1 MYVHCPLVLCFIM
14 DKLLYFTVCQTTCVN
29 PHSMLTSLSCLMIT
43 CKGGFDASLD
53 DIEFS
58 FLLKKLLLF
67 EPSKSEESSLLVH
80 PNRKISE

>member
-1 MYVHCPLVLCFIM
+1 M
-14 DKLLYFTVCQTTCVN
+14 DKLLYFDVCQTTCVN

-58 FLLKKLLLF
+58 SPKEITAL
-67 EPSKSEESSLLVH
+67 
-80 PNRKISE
+80 